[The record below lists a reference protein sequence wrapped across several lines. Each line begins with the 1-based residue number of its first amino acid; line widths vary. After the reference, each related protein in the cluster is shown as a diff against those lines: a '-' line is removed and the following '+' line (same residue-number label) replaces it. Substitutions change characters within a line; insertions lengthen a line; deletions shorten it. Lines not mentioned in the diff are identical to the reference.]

1 MASRTYR
8 YFRGEPLYA
17 LGEGL
22 SYADIRYGNAK
33 SSQRSIKVGE
43 SVIVE
48 IPLENR
54 SGIECDEVVQLY
66 VRRLDDGQAPI
77 KSLKAFQRVS
87 LAGGEKKTVR
97 LVLGPE
103 AFSYYDAQTDDL
115 KVKSGRYELLY
126 GRSSK
131 AEDLQKI
138 GLTVK

>member
-1 MASRTYR
+1 MS
-8 YFRGEPLYA
+8 
-17 LGEGL
+17 
-22 SYADIRYGNAK
+22 
-33 SSQRSIKVGE
+33 
-43 SVIVE
+43 VE

-54 SGIECDEVVQLY
+54 SGIEGDEVVQLY